1 MIPQQQPV
9 RRSGNATSL
18 SASLMRALRAT
29 LRPFDAQLL
38 ALLGILAAIGL
49 ITLYSAVDESL
60 ARWSAQ
66 LLNFG
71 AALVCMWVVA
81 QIPPARIASLAV
93 PLYVIGV
100 LLLVGVAL
108 GGEVVNGARRWLHIG
123 VTRIQPSELVKLA
136 TPLMIAWYLDRR
148 EEFLGPRHFAL
159 AVLLLLVPFA
169 LVLRQ
174 PDLGTAMLIGA
185 GGFFVLFLAGLRYR
199 VITVLVLAGVASLPV
214 LWSFL
219 HDYQRRRVLTL
230 IDPTQD
236 PLGAGYH
243 TIQAMIAVGSGGL
256 TGKGWTNGSQSHL
269 DFLPERHTDFI
280 FAVFAEEFGMVGA
293 VGMIAVVILLVLRG
307 LHIASN
313 ANGLFA
319 RLIAG
324 SLSLSFFTYAFVN
337 IGMVI
342 GVLPVVGVP
351 LPLVSYGGTSLVTM
365 GLGFGILMS
374 IQKHRGLLAAR

>member
-1 MIPQQQPV
+1 MNEMLLGIA
-9 RRSGNATSL
+9 RFL
-18 SASLMRALRAT
+18 
-29 LRPFDAQLL
+29 LRPFDRHLL
-38 ALLGILAAIGL
+38 ILLVLLSGIGL
-49 ITLYSAVDESL
+49 VTLYSATDESL
-60 ARWSAQ
+60 ARWSPQ

-71 AALVCMWVVA
+71 AALVCMWLVA
-81 QIPPARIASLAV
+81 QIAPQRIATLAF

-100 LLLVGVAL
+100 LLLVAVAVN
-108 GGEVVNGARRWLHIG
+108 GEVVNGARRWLHVG

-136 TPLMIAWYLDRR
+136 TPMMIAWYLHQRQ
-148 EEFLGPRHFAL
+148 EFLRPVHFIVAT
-159 AVLLLLVPFA
+159 VLLAIPLA

-185 GGFFVLFLAGLRYR
+185 AGFFVLFLAGLRYR
-199 VITVLVLAGVASLPV
+199 IISALMVLGIAALPV
-214 LWSFL
+214 LWSFM

-230 IDPTQD
+230 LDPSQD

-243 TIQAMIAVGSGGL
+243 TIQAMIAVGSGGI
-256 TGKGWTNGSQSHL
+256 TGKGWTNGTQSHL

-280 FAVFAEEFGMVGA
+280 FAVFAEEFGMIGA
-293 VGMIAVVILLVLRG
+293 GLMIGLIIAIVLRG
-307 LHIASN
+307 LRIASH
-313 ANGLFA
+313 ATGLFS
-319 RLIAG
+319 RLMAG

-374 IQKHRGLLAAR
+374 IHRHRGSLGDG

>member
-1 MIPQQQPV
+1 M
-9 RRSGNATSL
+9 SEL
-18 SASLMRALRAT
+18 LLRFGRFL
-29 LRPFDAQLL
+29 LRPLDVHLL
-38 ALLGILAAIGL
+38 ALLGILSLIGL
-49 ITLYSAVDESL
+49 ITLYSAIDESL
-60 ARWSAQ
+60 ARWSGQ
-66 LLNFG
+66 LLNFS
-71 AALVCMWVVA
+71 AALLCMWLVA
-81 QIPPARIASLAV
+81 QISPARIASLAL

-100 LLLVGVAL
+100 LLLVAVAVN
-108 GGEVVNGARRWLHIG
+108 GDVVNGARRWLHVG

-136 TPLMIAWYLDRR
+136 TPMMIAWYLHRHQ
-148 EEFLGPRHFAL
+148 EFLRPIHFIVAVVLL
-159 AVLLLLVPFA
+159 AVPLG

-185 GGFFVLFLAGLRYR
+185 AGFFVLFLAGLRYR
-199 VITVLVLAGVASLPV
+199 VISVLMVLGLASLPV
-214 LWSFL
+214 LWSFM

-230 IDPTQD
+230 LDPSED

-243 TIQAMIAVGSGGL
+243 TIQAMIAVGSGGI
-256 TGKGWTNGSQSHL
+256 TGKGWTNGTQSHL

-293 VGMIAVVILLVLRG
+293 AAMIGVIIAIVLRG
-307 LHIASN
+307 LRIASN
-313 ANGLFA
+313 ASGLFS
-319 RLIAG
+319 RLMAG
-324 SLSLSFFTYAFVN
+324 SLALSFFTYAFVN

-374 IQKHRGLLAAR
+374 INRHRGSLGDR

>member
-1 MIPQQQPV
+1 M
-9 RRSGNATSL
+9 NEL
-18 SASLMRALRAT
+18 LLRLARF
-29 LRPFDAQLL
+29 LLKPLDAY
-38 ALLGILAAIGL
+38 LLGLLGLLSLIGL
-49 ITLYSAVDESL
+49 ITLYSAIDESM

-71 AALVCMWVVA
+71 VALLCMWLVA
-81 QIPPARIASLAV
+81 QVSPARIASLAV
-93 PLYVIGV
+93 PLYALG
-100 LLLVGVAL
+100 LLLLLGVAIN
-108 GGEVVNGARRWLHIG
+108 GEVVNGARRWLHIG

-136 TPLMIAWYLDRR
+136 TPMMIAWYLHRHH
-148 EEFLGPRHFAL
+148 EFLRPVHFLTAT
-159 AVLLLLVPFA
+159 LLLLVPLA

-185 GGFFVLFLAGLRYR
+185 GGFYVLFLAGLRYR
-199 VITVLVLAGVASLPV
+199 VISVLLALVAASLPL
-214 LWSFL
+214 LWSAL

-230 IDPTQD
+230 LDPSQD

-243 TIQAMIAVGSGGL
+243 TIQATIAVGSGGL
-256 TGKGWTNGSQSHL
+256 TGKGWTNGTQSHL

-293 VGMIAVVILLVLRG
+293 ALMIGVIVAIVLRG
-307 LHIASN
+307 LRIASR

-319 RLIAG
+319 RLMAG
-324 SLSLSFFTYAFVN
+324 SIALSFFTYAFVN

-342 GVLPVVGVP
+342 GILPVVGVP

-374 IQKHRGLLAAR
+374 IHRHRSALNAP